1 VQRSAKRKSDI
12 FELIESKMSRQSI
25 KRSDAKARK
34 ILLALRLADFRR
46 AMKVDQSAVRGFSQP
61 DISKI
66 EGRADIKLSTL
77 VEYCHGL
84 GAEIEIAAKPA
95 KKKGKRFVLL
105 SA

>member
-1 VQRSAKRKSDI
+1 
-12 FELIESKMSRQSI
+12 
-25 KRSDAKARK
+25 
-34 ILLALRLADFRR
+34 
-46 AMKVDQSAVRGFSQP
+46 
-61 DISKI
+61 
-66 EGRADIKLSTL
+66 